1 MKTFFLCR
9 RDDGRIILDETFGKH
24 AVIQEIKA
32 ATWLD
37 AREMVKEINYWH
49 NPGYGWYER

>member
-32 ATWLD
+32 VTWLD